1 MQFQDISAYLSPIA
15 VMISI
20 GTTIWTVLTSGSKKN
35 AEELGEVKTELAQQE
50 RRIQRIEDEL
60 KHLPDKSTTH
70 RLEIALEKMSG
81 RLSSMDERLKPIAA
95 ISERMQELLISQG
108 MK

>member
-15 VMISI
+15 LMISV
-20 GTTIWTVLTSGSKKN
+20 GATIWTVLTSGSKKN

-60 KHLPDKSTTH
+60 KHLPDKNTTH